1 MVIQKGNILYKDGK
15 LLMVINGL
23 NLEKKILTH
32 TQGDVENGRPNG
44 VRIMTTKYGEK
55 YLGKCKNAAPNGQGK
70 LTVPNGSKYIGEWKD
85 DKMWNITLY
94 NKDGD
99 IFGKWVNGKFVNI

>member
-1 MVIQKGNILYKDGK
+1 
-15 LLMVINGL
+15 
-23 NLEKKILTH
+23 
-32 TQGDVENGRPNG
+32 
-44 VRIMTTKYGEK
+44 MTTKYGEK
-55 YLGKCKNAAPNGQGK
+55 YLGKWKNAAPNGQGT
-70 LTVPNGSKYIGEWKD
+70 LTVPNGSKYIGEWKN